1 VKPVTCDR
9 YFELL
14 SARLD
19 RELTKEEAEEVELHC
34 ANCPKCRIM
43 GAQLAELKEAF
54 AGLEDVPAPEGFARG
69 VMDRIRAEEAKPK
82 VIPLFRRP
90 RFRALAGLAAC
101 AVLVVGLYG
110 AAQGLN
116 PRISM
121 GGASPSAQ
129 AGGED
134 AGLSTTNGVSQDASM
149 RTESV
154 TEARCAPEGA
164 AAGGAAAPA
173 PAPSSAVPEDG
184 ISGDMAA
191 ENFLIAPASVEPR
204 VDEGAEDALE
214 LAFLQLGGQ
223 EAYPGARIR
232 EDEELYYVLSD
243 EGEVQLR
250 LVYEGLSEDG
260 EQYRFRLEETA
271 PGSVSVLDRV
281 EVSAEEVLS
290 AR

>member
-34 ANCPKCRIM
+34 ASCPKCRIM
-43 GAQLAELKEAF
+43 GAQLAELQEAF
-54 AGLEDVPAPEGFARG
+54 AGLEDVPAPEGFAQG

-82 VIPLFRRP
+82 VIPLFQRP

-116 PRISM
+116 PRLSM
-121 GGASPSAQ
+121 SGASPSAQ
-129 AGGED
+129 AGGGD
-134 AGLSTTNGVSQDASM
+134 AGLSTKNGASQDAAAGAEDIS
-149 RTESV
+149 
-154 TEARCAPEGA
+154 EARCAPEGA
-164 AAGGAAAPA
+164 AAGGYAA
-173 PAPSSAVPEDG
+173 PAPSSAAPEDG
-184 ISGDMAA
+184 VSGDMAA

-204 VDEGAEDALE
+204 VDEGAEEALE

-223 EAYPGARIR
+223 EAYPGAKVR

-243 EGEVQLR
+243 EEEVQLR

-260 EQYRFRLEETA
+260 EQYRFRLEETG
-271 PGSVSVLDRV
+271 PGSVSVLDRM